1 MDTLP
6 YSHRT
11 MKRPYP
17 FETDHAPIVHYE
29 QPQYARGL
37 SPNRGSLYLLGSI
50 VDVKAQA
57 RREACNF
64 IHHTCSL
71 GSNQHYVIFDV
82 FAKGDYFELLSNGL
96 AFARLDKAFCT
107 EARRLVG
114 LEVRF
119 QACLERKRWEEV
131 TRPCGSY
138 ADGVVTFSVEVNVK
152 SLINQADKVGDIL
165 LSSGSFLQCP
175 TQNPAGE
182 TYYNPQILQIEGF
195 HEKPD
200 DMMIE
205 ADDARTPV
213 VNPDRPTQ
221 SNLKPSLNPQDHV
234 EQILDSLSHTNILH
248 EIHTDTNRIKS
259 TLMRQ
264 ALSSSRQEI

>member
-37 SPNRGSLYLLGSI
+37 SPNR
-50 VDVKAQA
+50 
-57 RREACNF
+57 
-64 IHHTCSL
+64 
-71 GSNQHYVIFDV
+71 
-82 FAKGDYFELLSNGL
+82 DYFELLSNGL

-138 ADGVVTFSVEVNVK
+138 ADGVVTFSVDVNVK

>member
-1 MDTLP
+1 M
-6 YSHRT
+6 
-11 MKRPYP
+11 
-17 FETDHAPIVHYE
+17 
-29 QPQYARGL
+29 
-37 SPNRGSLYLLGSI
+37 
-50 VDVKAQA
+50 KAQA

-71 GSNQHYVIFDV
+71 ESNQHYVIFDV

-96 AFARLDKAFCT
+96 AFARLDKAFCS

-131 TRPCGSY
+131 TRPSY
-138 ADGVVTFSVEVNVK
+138 ADGIVTFSVDVNVK
-152 SLINQADKVGDIL
+152 SLMNQADKVGDIL

-200 DMMIE
+200 DIVIE
-205 ADDARTPV
+205 ADDASTPV
-213 VNPDRPTQ
+213 VIPDRPTQ

-234 EQILDSLSHTNILH
+234 EQILDSLSHTNILQ
-248 EIHTDTNRIKS
+248 EIRTDTSRIKS
-259 TLMRQ
+259 KLMKQVAPSLSREMYTDSYHRHQ
-264 ALSSSRQEI
+264 KMALDFIAQRESGRPSAELTFWRERRRNGEP